1 MKKSAKEA
9 FGIIQDGQIIRIVH
23 LRKDGAE
30 TYLLGSDS
38 MLLDADWYK
47 SDQAKASSA
56 DADFIPI
63 DSQFMDSDELDISD
77 MGSSESYE
85 TSDLPQQPRMEVS
98 PVTLMFARF
107 ALSDGVVAVNLHDQ
121 HIIKDEPGKIKR
133 ADMARSRKTNMS
145 REAKKAAAWQ
155 SCVIDAEGGPQHWLH
170 TGPNLLLDAI
180 INYGKESSTKLY
192 FQLADA
198 NDVVLTEF
206 YRFSIGDDLAGTNLF
221 VYLGN
226 EYRKLF
232 VFQDGKWT
240 QTLDIHITQ
249 DFPDAQVIYS
259 KISLAMDSAQ
269 IGEPES
275 IVLAGDLAD
284 KNLVE
289 YVNSQSMST
298 KTSLISFPGL
308 VVSGSEEGDEY
319 NHLVLAKYSLAIALA
334 YKALNTDD
342 KHFSTCTFLPTRVI
356 DSQKELRVVWHGF
369 IVLSLIFALVLYS
382 TLYFMSLRQQAAKE
396 DDKKQALTITLNAL
410 RAENS
415 VVEQLS
421 AEIAAFR
428 ELSSNVAGVLKD
440 KNRWTEL
447 FDIINSTFSTHR
459 DSWISNLKKDG
470 ENLSITGVSSRRD
483 YVSRLAEG
491 LPNCKI
497 TSVTKAAV
505 RNRTV
510 WAFEMHFELPQLNW
524 EDILLED
531 FVPPDTLMTSTSSP
545 RTYRKYVP
553 KKQVTKKTTNGN
565 GKKSYRYA
573 VLPYIK
579 NEYTPG
585 PAGDEMTYDP
595 EMQEMYLRFVDA
607 IEKGNQLEYRFTGH
621 MILEKYPSSELAGLV
636 RWWVAYRLYMDLEY
650 RLARETLKP
659 NLAVANTY
667 LPHSKLLDARLSFAM
682 AENSF
687 KQKYEDLK
695 AQHPGTQAAKQAA
708 VDQKTIEGEYTR

>member
-107 ALSDGVVAVNLHDQ
+107 ALADGVVAVNLHDQ

-133 ADMARSRKTNMS
+133 ADMARFRKASMS

-155 SCVIDAEGGPQHWLH
+155 SCVVDAEEGPQHWLH

-180 INYGKESSTKLY
+180 INYGQESSTKLY

-249 DFPDAQVIYS
+249 EFPDAQVIYS

-319 NHLVLAKYSLAIALA
+319 NNLVLAKYSLAIALA

-342 KHFSTCTFLPTRVI
+342 KHFSTC
-356 DSQKELRVVWHGF
+356 
-369 IVLSLIFALVLYS
+369 
-382 TLYFMSLRQQAAKE
+382 
-396 DDKKQALTITLNAL
+396 
-410 RAENS
+410 
-415 VVEQLS
+415 
-421 AEIAAFR
+421 
-428 ELSSNVAGVLKD
+428 
-440 KNRWTEL
+440 
-447 FDIINSTFSTHR
+447 
-459 DSWISNLKKDG
+459 
-470 ENLSITGVSSRRD
+470 
-483 YVSRLAEG
+483 
-491 LPNCKI
+491 
-497 TSVTKAAV
+497 
-505 RNRTV
+505 
-510 WAFEMHFELPQLNW
+510 
-524 EDILLED
+524 
-531 FVPPDTLMTSTSSP
+531 
-545 RTYRKYVP
+545 
-553 KKQVTKKTTNGN
+553 
-565 GKKSYRYA
+565 
-573 VLPYIK
+573 
-579 NEYTPG
+579 
-585 PAGDEMTYDP
+585 
-595 EMQEMYLRFVDA
+595 
-607 IEKGNQLEYRFTGH
+607 
-621 MILEKYPSSELAGLV
+621 
-636 RWWVAYRLYMDLEY
+636 
-650 RLARETLKP
+650 
-659 NLAVANTY
+659 
-667 LPHSKLLDARLSFAM
+667 
-682 AENSF
+682 
-687 KQKYEDLK
+687 
-695 AQHPGTQAAKQAA
+695 
-708 VDQKTIEGEYTR
+708 